1 MAKQP
6 KKTPLTQK
14 KRLLDEVAGRPSLLE
29 GAARA
34 SRLPVDGDDRVP
46 SGSVSELQSV
56 AAELLAAIAGASA
69 LIVSDGK
76 HLKGDSAEW
85 ASELG
90 SAVELL
96 KIAGFRCDEL
106 RDLLEP
112 EDSHA

>member
-1 MAKQP
+1 MASP
-6 KKTPLTQK
+6 KKTRLTQK
-14 KRLLDEVAGRPSLLE
+14 ERLIDEVAGRPSLLE

-56 AAELLAAIAGASA
+56 VAELQASIAGAVA
-69 LIVSDGK
+69 LIVSDHK
-76 HLKGDSAEW
+76 DFLADNPQW
-85 ASELG
+85 VSELG
-90 SAVELL
+90 NAVELL

-112 EDSHA
+112 EVSHA